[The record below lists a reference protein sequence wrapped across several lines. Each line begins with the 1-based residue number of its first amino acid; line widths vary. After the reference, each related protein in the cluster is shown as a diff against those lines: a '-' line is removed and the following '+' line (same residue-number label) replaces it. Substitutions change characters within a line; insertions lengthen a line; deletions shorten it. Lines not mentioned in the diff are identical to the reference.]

1 MTTFGDGVF
10 QYGGEAVGSAGNYP
24 GDYSY
29 RADHTD
35 GNKVFY
41 VNNITGSDTANDGLS
56 WRYPFAQVSK
66 AITAS
71 EAARALLTTSNQN
84 VRNRIYVQGTK
95 TAYTKLTALPLY
107 CDIIGI
113 GATTRGTNEGVPR
126 IGSDTVA
133 ESGCVTATTVRG
145 LYVKNIQ
152 FQAGVDKYCFQVTNM
167 FRSVFEDCSFMTSGV
182 ATGNPAVGFRAAGSL
197 GSVEMRRCFFG
208 SSCSIDTEPDIGIKI
223 EGTHFHNCLFE
234 DNHICGL
241 TNGVWITSACTTN
254 WGSMFKNNVVGD
266 ASQTMAIGFNDDS
279 TGGQAHIIYAGNYIK
294 ATVAL
299 DLETDGAAR
308 AIGNMA
314 ANAFVASS

>member
-10 QYGGEAVGSAGNYP
+10 QYGGEPVGSNSNYP
-24 GDYSY
+24 GDYGY
-29 RADHTD
+29 TQGHQTE
-35 GNKVFY
+35 GNRVYY
-41 VNNITGSDTANDGLS
+41 VNNITGDSGYDGLS
-56 WRYPFAQVSK
+56 WETPFAQVSQ

-71 EAARALLTTSNQN
+71 EAHRATLTANNQD

-152 FQAGVDKYCFQVTNM
+152 FQAGVDMYCFQVTNM
-167 FRSVFEDCSFMTSGV
+167 YRSVFEDCSFMTNGA
-182 ATGNPAVGFRAAGSL
+182 ATGNPKIGFRAAGSL
-197 GSVEMRRCFFG
+197 GSVIMRRCFFG
-208 SSCSIDTEPDIGIKI
+208 SSCSIDTEPDIGIKV

-294 ATVAL
+294 ATAAL

>member
-10 QYGGEAVGSAGNYP
+10 QYGGEPVGSNSNYP
-24 GDYSY
+24 GDYGY
-29 RADHTD
+29 TQGHQTE
-35 GNKVFY
+35 GNRVYY
-41 VNNITGSDTANDGLS
+41 VNNITGDSGYDGLS
-56 WRYPFAQVSK
+56 WETPFAQVSQ

-71 EAARALLTTSNQN
+71 EAHRATLTANNQD

-113 GATTRGTNEGVPR
+113 GATTRGTNEGVAR

-152 FQAGVDKYCFQVTNM
+152 FQAGKDMYCFQVTNM
-167 FRSVFEDCSFMTSGV
+167 FRSVFEDCSFMTNGV
-182 ATGNPAVGFRAAGSL
+182 ATGNPAAGFRAAGSL

-208 SSCSIDTEPDIGIKI
+208 SSCSIDTEPDIGIKV
-223 EGTHFHNCLFE
+223 EGIHFHNCLFE

-299 DLETDGAAR
+299 DLETDGNAR

>member
-1 MTTFGDGVF
+1 MTTFGDGLF
-10 QYGGEAVGSAGNYP
+10 QYGGAAVASAGDP
-24 GDYSY
+24 GDYVY
-29 RADHTD
+29 PANNREGAKTY
-35 GNKVFY
+35 Y
-41 VNNITGSDTANDGLS
+41 VNNIMGASTNDGLS
-56 WRYPFAQVSK
+56 WKNAFAQVSQ

-71 EAARALLTTSNQN
+71 EAHRATLTTNNQYI
-84 VRNRIYVQGTK
+84 RNRIYVQGTK

-113 GATTRGTNEGVPR
+113 GADTRGTNDGVPR

-133 ESGCVTATTVRG
+133 ESGCVISTTVRG

-152 FQAGVDKYCFQVTNM
+152 FQAGINKYPFQCTNM
-167 FRSVFEDCSFMTSGV
+167 FRSTFEDCSFMTNGA
-182 ATGNPAVGFRAAGSL
+182 ATGNPAIGFRVAGGI
-197 GSVEMRRCFFG
+197 GSVTMRRCFFG
-208 SSCSIDTEPDIGIKI
+208 SSCSIDTEPDIGISI

-234 DNHICGL
+234 DNHICGK
-241 TNGVWITSACTTN
+241 TAGVKIASACTTN

-266 ASQTMAIGFNDDS
+266 ASQTMAIGFDDDS

-294 ATVAL
+294 ATAAL

-314 ANAFVASS
+314 ANAFVAAS